1 MESSSDRGLLYE
13 SEAPRKALQAQ
24 VMEAAQGLCDPG
36 CCLCGTG
43 TVLKILLPL
52 HWCSSP
58 SRTVGHLSLQI
69 QQCSFQEEELN
80 IVCLTDALTS
90 NTAKAP
96 IYNN

>member
-1 MESSSDRGLLYE
+1 
-13 SEAPRKALQAQ
+13 
-24 VMEAAQGLCDPG
+24 MEAAQGLCDPG

-69 QQCSFQEEELN
+69 QQCSFQVILIPRVSHVMLYGTITMEGVPLVPGN
-80 IVCLTDALTS
+80 FQALQLFVGLLY
-90 NTAKAP
+90 
-96 IYNN
+96 IE